1 MKIEIIKLTIEV
13 DSQLS
18 ISDAGKIRGFLGH
31 LFWDNP
37 YAHQHQSDGTFVY
50 RYPLIQY
57 KVIEGMCYLIGFKEG
72 IETVKKAFN
81 EIKSLNINRKW
92 EEILVKGLE
101 NYMASFSLAANQ
113 MSYSFLTPWLALNE
127 KNYEKYQKYGSWQ
140 KRKEL
145 LESILIGNLLSISK
159 SIGYTVTEPI
169 RGEIKNIKEV
179 PIKLKDIPMIGFLG
193 NFSVNFEIPDYWGL
207 GKSVSR
213 GFGTVKK
220 VGGVQSF
227 NVK

>member
-1 MKIEIIKLTIEV
+1 VRTKTLIFSFKCNESVE
-13 DSQLS
+13 
-18 ISDAGKIRGFLGH
+18 GKAEWFRGFFAEHFRKYTLLHHH
-31 LFWDNP
+31 LEDNRLR
-37 YAHQHQSDGTFVY
+37 YAF
-50 RYPLIQY
+50 PLIQY
-57 KVIEGMCYLIGFKEG
+57 KVMDGIPLIIGINEG
-72 IETVKKAFN
+72 A
-81 EIKSLNINRKW
+81 
-92 EEILVKGLE
+92 EILQKIYPELSHIQIGPREYQITEKTIIIRTDDMVVTKDLI
-101 NYMASFSLAANQ
+101 
-113 MSYSFLTPWLALNE
+113 SYSFLTPWLALNE